1 MPAGTRVTELLATYA
16 TLVDNVATFLLTFVL
31 VYALGRFVLEPA
43 AGYLME
49 LRNTEATLRR
59 GLQQLL
65 AAAVVVAA
73 IAAGLWVAGL
83 GHLLDRSALVVAA
96 LTVALGF
103 AAQDVVGNVVSGVFI
118 VTDPKFNIGDWIR
131 WEGGEGTIEDISF
144 RATHVRTFDNE
155 VVTVPNAALTTT
167 TVVNPVLNDRLRI
180 ELPLRLGHGDDIETA
195 VSVLVSAAE
204 EHPDVLDRPEP
215 SVRVTDVDE
224 GIRLS
229 VRIWIADPTRS
240 AFARVRSEY
249 AREIATGLREVGIDL
264 DGTGATALEGE
275 IGVELRNGTSSG
287 RGRRSEER

>member
-1 MPAGTRVTELLATYA
+1 MPVGTRVTELLSTYV
-16 TLVDNVATFLLTFVL
+16 TLLDNVATFLLTVAL
-31 VYALGRFVLEPA
+31 VYALGRFVVVPIA
-43 AGYLME
+43 DSLME
-49 LRNTEATLRR
+49 LKGTEPTLRR

-65 AAAVVVAA
+65 GVGVVVAA
-73 IAAGLWVAGL
+73 VVSGLWVAGL

-131 WEGGEGTIEDISF
+131 WEDGEGTIEDISF
-144 RATHVRTFDNE
+144 RATRVRTFDNE

-180 ELPLRLGHGDDIETA
+180 ELPVELGHGDDIEAA

-204 EHPDVLDRPEP
+204 DHPEVLDIPEP
-215 SVRVTDVDE
+215 SVRVT
-224 GIRLS
+224 GIDGGVGLAA
-229 VRIWIADPTRS
+229 RIWIADPTRA

-249 AREIATGLREVGIDL
+249 AREIATRLRKAGIDL
-264 DGTGATALEGE
+264 DGSGATELDGE
-275 IGVELRNGTSSG
+275 VGVELRGGGPFERSG
-287 RGRRSEER
+287 GSEGR